1 MSLKGRLESELGRL
15 VDAISSIEGVVA
27 VILFGS
33 YAKGDFDE
41 YSDYD
46 LLVIFKDR
54 DLMWRGWDDLF
65 RKVGALR
72 VLAHIVPKSLD
83 EFWGGEPTFLAEVL
97 SHGRLLYGRHP
108 FEVPAVYSKLMR
120 ADVVIY
126 DMKGLDQRAKARL
139 VYRLYG
145 RKSPSI
151 KGLVDE
157 LGGVKLSDG
166 CVLVPAEGS
175 RSVKEAIEECGA
187 RVKVLKVYVE
197 RTPPV

>member
-1 MSLKGRLESELGRL
+1 MKGRLESELGRL

-33 YAKGDFDE
+33 YAKGDFNR

-54 DLMWRGWDDLF
+54 DLMWRGWDGLF

-72 VLAHIVPKSLD
+72 VLAHVVPKSLD
-83 EFWGGEPTFLAEVL
+83 EFWGGEPTFLAGVL
-97 SHGRLLYGRHP
+97 SHGRLLYARHP
-108 FEVPAVYSKLMR
+108 FEVPAMNAKLKR
-120 ADVVIY
+120 AAVVSY
-126 DMKGLDQRAKARL
+126 DMRGLGQRAKARI

-145 RKSPSI
+145 RKSSSI

-157 LGGVKLSDG
+157 LGGVKLSEG
-166 CVLVPAEGS
+166 CVLVPEEGV
-175 RSVKEAIEECGA
+175 RRIREAIEDCGA
-187 RVKVLKVYVE
+187 RVKVLKVYVG
-197 RTPPV
+197 RTPRV